1 MAEDPQAGKTGHGE
15 MTIVCSHCGAE
26 TPLSSTACISC
37 GNPLD
42 SVDPQWTLAST
53 GSESGGWTRALTGVG
68 CAVLVL
74 VAAVGAFFVG
84 CAVLFSRF

>member
-1 MAEDPQAGKTGHGE
+1 MAEEPTAGETGDGE
-15 MTIVCSHCGAE
+15 MMIVCSHCGAQ
-26 TPLSSTACISC
+26 TPLSSTACTAC
-37 GNPLD
+37 GSPLD

-84 CAVLFSRF
+84 CAVLFSSF